1 MSEYSKV
8 KGGKLRLK
16 GDKKSKNKVKH
27 HEKKR
32 KLEVETE
39 PADDDATKHG
49 MSYLL
54 YTFMFYKIYI
64 EKDKHYRNYSWNL
77 SLAYFRNCFNLYPIN
92 TEHNVTVKGSED
104 SLTKGL
110 GFSINSKLLVSG
122 GWWSVSVFKEIS
134 GPIAIEFQP
143 HCYVKALDNGQFVL
157 GGPHPEGTGPDPEE
171 ILTAIRVSDTKI
183 ALKSG
188 YNKYLRVGMD
198 GRLYG
203 RSDAIGSMEQ
213 WEPVFQDVSHEDL
226 KIIVNFSF
234 SQTVLFFKGK
244 IAILSA
250 LNCFI
255 SVDDETTD
263 VIAVSKTARD
273 GEMLKIRSNVQKVKN
288 NDDDIPEEERGSLK
302 SCEINYVKKF
312 QSFQDRK
319 LKVNTE
325 DRSLLKKA
333 KYEGSLH
340 EALLD
345 RRSKMKSD
353 KFCK

>member
-39 PADDDATKHG
+39 PADDDATKH
-49 MSYLL
+49 
-54 YTFMFYKIYI
+54 
-64 EKDKHYRNYSWNL
+64 
-77 SLAYFRNCFNLYPIN
+77 
-92 TEHNVTVKGSED
+92 
-104 SLTKGL
+104 
-110 GFSINSKLLVSG
+110 G

-213 WEPVFQDVSHEDL
+213 WEPVFQDER
-226 KIIVNFSF
+226 
-234 SQTVLFFKGK
+234 

-263 VIAVSKTARD
+263 IIAVAKTARD
-273 GEMLKIRSNVQKVKN
+273 GEMLKIRSNVQKEKN